1 MAKKEF
7 TVEQVVVVK
16 CKPLMDGWECDCDR
30 TPICL
35 IPYRTA
41 QKNYEVANMS
51 GMQLCLMADFNVL
64 RKLNIK
70 SIGRQ
75 VCPLFCP
82 GAKISTNIF
91 IFPIDKYELM
101 CYN

>member
-35 IPYRTA
+35 ISYRTA
-41 QKNYEVANMS
+41 QKNYA
-51 GMQLCLMADFNVL
+51 
-64 RKLNIK
+64 
-70 SIGRQ
+70 GRQ
-75 VCPLFCP
+75 
-82 GAKISTNIF
+82 
-91 IFPIDKYELM
+91 YEWYAVMPNGRLQ
-101 CYN
+101 CIKETEY

>member
-16 CKPLMDGWECDCDR
+16 CKPLDGWACDCDR

-41 QKNYEVANMS
+41 QKNYV
-51 GMQLCLMADFNVL
+51 
-64 RKLNIK
+64 
-70 SIGRQ
+70 GRQ
-75 VCPLFCP
+75 
-82 GAKISTNIF
+82 
-91 IFPIDKYELM
+91 YEWYAVMPNGRLQ
-101 CYN
+101 CIKETEY

>member
-41 QKNYEVANMS
+41 QKNYV
-51 GMQLCLMADFNVL
+51 
-64 RKLNIK
+64 
-70 SIGRQ
+70 GRQ
-75 VCPLFCP
+75 YEWYAVM
-82 GAKISTNIF
+82 TNGRLQCI
-91 IFPIDKYELM
+91 KETEY
-101 CYN
+101 